1 MSGLCLNCWTG
12 LESEADP
19 ARWKQC
25 DLQRGFRTCYTK
37 YDPCR
42 YPLSPAGT
50 HWHPQTQCRRVAATC
65 LVNIMPSAYRSVA
78 MRPWDCDI
86 QIRASEAVR
95 NNLDTQFWDST
106 FFPIYLHA
114 PTLPTGL
121 VKRKPY
127 FIDYVVCSVT
137 RYCLYWSI
145 GANKVYWV
153 IFILN
158 LDILVPQNKIFFRSF
173 SPQKEL
179 LLNYLAAKW
188 SPLPVIWTGQ
198 PHFA

>member
-65 LVNIMPSAYRSVA
+65 LVNIMPSLVPIDIRDSKKIVLTNCQW
-78 MRPWDCDI
+78 PWDRGI
-86 QIRASEAVR
+86 HIRASEAIR
-95 NNLDTQFWDST
+95 NNLGTQFWDST

-127 FIDYVVCSVT
+127 FIDYVVCCVA

-145 GANKVYWV
+145 GANKV
-153 IFILN
+153 
-158 LDILVPQNKIFFRSF
+158 DI
-173 SPQKEL
+173 E
-179 LLNYLAAKW
+179 
-188 SPLPVIWTGQ
+188 
-198 PHFA
+198 